1 MLREGIYI
9 GGKEMV
15 RRYVGNKLVWQ
26 KKNRNHIGK
35 LTLNFKAKDTS
46 QAIATLN
53 TLYSYDAYEDLEKYT
68 KATVV
73 KRFDKFFKV
82 NAVQMSSGYSSSSRD
97 YGYLSIFFKNQS
109 DRDYFLK
116 LGIETSFYK

>member
-26 KKNRNHIGK
+26 KKNRNHIGM
-35 LTLNFKAKDTS
+35 LTLNFKAKGTS
-46 QAIATLN
+46 EAIAYLD

-82 NAVQMSSGYSSSSRD
+82 NAVQMSSGNSYRD
-97 YGYLSIFFKNQS
+97 LRNGYLSIFFKNQS

-116 LGIETSFYK
+116 LGIQTSFYK